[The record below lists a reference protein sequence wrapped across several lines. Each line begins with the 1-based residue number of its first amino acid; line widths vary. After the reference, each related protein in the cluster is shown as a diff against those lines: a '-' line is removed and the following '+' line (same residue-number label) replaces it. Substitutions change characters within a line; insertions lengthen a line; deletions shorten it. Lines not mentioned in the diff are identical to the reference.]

1 MIMTFNI
8 IFAAMALVASVDIA
22 HRHANGA
29 NYRQLLNK
37 KNKTRMES
45 RCLKE
50 CEKFFKV
57 TLVHKLCLKSSAIYF
72 ILVST
77 L

>member
-8 IFAAMALVASVDIA
+8 IFAAIALVASVDIA
-22 HRHANGA
+22 YRHANGA
-29 NYRQLLNK
+29 NYRQLLKK

-50 CEKFFKV
+50 CARYDS
-57 TLVHKLCLKSSAIYF
+57 H
-72 ILVST
+72 
-77 L
+77 